1 MTKKVDLPIPTRIVP
16 SVQPSSVQPS
26 ALSKEFNQ
34 IVGSC
39 KRFHVAGESRKNPKS
54 LLSSKLAPKHKIELF
69 GTRFYFT
76 NVIQIPELRFFVGY
90 VVQSVS
96 PTASPSVSARIFYK
110 DLSLSWRVASHFTLE
125 DGELWIGK
133 GDVQEVNNGGEQ
145 MVVSNESTT
154 DLPHEMQTAV
164 DSLIGSGKTIKGSQR
179 IISAVLRRSP
189 DDRVEP
195 YQDFV
200 APRKKA
206 QSNKRNLINRDRSIA
221 VFKRP
226 NDPTSLKIIAG
237 FEPDFK
243 NGVLETSHSQSKLY
257 EGKLRRFR
265 ILSINKK
272 VQYYFIA
279 GTRHVWIL
287 PPQALTTQLSSYGVR
302 TIDVQA
308 DDDLFVPGWEYHHY
322 EETENGLEL
331 YSQIPT
337 GFAGEIC
344 PVDDAKADA
353 GPWLDQIPLIQQFRT
368 QFGP

>member
-1 MTKKVDLPIPTRIVP
+1 M
-16 SVQPSSVQPS
+16 
-26 ALSKEFNQ
+26 
-34 IVGSC
+34 
-39 KRFHVAGESRKNPKS
+39 
-54 LLSSKLAPKHKIELF
+54 
-69 GTRFYFT
+69 
-76 NVIQIPELRFFVGY
+76 
-90 VVQSVS
+90 
-96 PTASPSVSARIFYK
+96 
-110 DLSLSWRVASHFTLE
+110 
-125 DGELWIGK
+125 
-133 GDVQEVNNGGEQ
+133 QEVNNGGEQ

-243 NGVLETSHSQSKLY
+243 NGVLETSRSQSKLY

-331 YSQIPT
+331 YSQIPI